1 MEPTRNTEEMEIDLG
16 ELIMALL
23 RKWWVIMLVGILV
36 AAAGFSIAKFAIE
49 PTFESTT
56 SVYVIS
62 RQNEDVTTSSDITLG
77 TQLMKDIAALA
88 TSRTVSEAVINNL
101 DLDMKVK
108 AFNNLVTVTSGSD
121 TRFLSIKVTHTDPAM
136 AQAIANAVRDEV
148 ADRAVAVM
156 KVEAVN
162 VADYANLPTEKAA
175 PSIAKYTLLG
185 GVLGAFLAAGV
196 IAVLFLLDD
205 TIKTPDDVE
214 KYLKL
219 STLGSIPYDEESA
232 AEEIRNKKNHKK
244 HKKHKKQSNK
254 SKKAKK

>member
-1 MEPTRNTEEMEIDLG
+1 MDATRNTEEMEIDLG
-16 ELIMALL
+16 ELIFALL
-23 RKWWVIMLVGILV
+23 RKWWIIVLAGIIFAL
-36 AAAGFSIAKFAIE
+36 AGFSIAKFGIE

-62 RQNEDVTTSSDITLG
+62 RQNEEVVTTSDMSVG

-88 TSRTVSEAVINNL
+88 KSRTVFEDVIARL
-101 DLDMKVK
+101 GLDMKVK
-108 AFNNLVTVTSGSD
+108 QLGNIVTVTSGSD
-121 TRFLSIKVTHTDPAM
+121 TRFLSIKVTHTEPAV
-136 AQAIANAVRDEV
+136 AQMIANEIRDVV

-162 VADYANLPTEKAA
+162 VADYANLPLEKAA
-175 PSIAKYTLLG
+175 PSVAKYTMLG
-185 GVLGAFLAAGV
+185 GVLGGFLAAGI

-214 KYLKL
+214 RYLKL

-232 AEEIRNKKNHKK
+232 AEEVKNKKRKK
-244 HKKHKKQSNK
+244 SMKNKKSSTK
-254 SKKAKK
+254 SKK

>member
-16 ELIMALL
+16 ELILALL
-23 RKWWVIMLVGILV
+23 RKWWVIMLVGILF

-62 RQNEDVTTSSDITLG
+62 RQKEETTTTSDITLG
-77 TQLMKDIAALA
+77 IQLMKDIATL
-88 TSRTVSEAVINNL
+88 TKSRTVSESVISEL
-101 DLDMKVK
+101 GLDMKVK
-108 AFNNLVTVTSGSD
+108 NFNSLVEVTSGSD

-136 AQAIANAVRDEV
+136 AQTIANAIRDEV
-148 ADRAVAVM
+148 AERAVAVM

-162 VADYANLPTEKAA
+162 VSDYANLPLEKAA
-175 PSIAKYTLLG
+175 PSVAKFTLLG
-185 GVLGAFLAAGV
+185 GVLGAFLAAGIV
-196 IAVLFLLDD
+196 AVLFLLDD

-232 AEEIRNKKNHKK
+232 AEEVRNKKNRKK
-244 HKKHKKQSNK
+244 NKK
-254 SKKAKK
+254 SKKSAKKSTKSK

>member
-16 ELIMALL
+16 ELIIALL
-23 RKWWVIMLVGILV
+23 RKWWVIMLTGILFAV
-36 AAAGFSIAKFAIE
+36 VGFSIAKFAIE

-62 RQNEDVTTSSDITLG
+62 RQKEDVTTSSDITLG

-88 TSRTVSEAVINNL
+88 KSRTVSEEVINTL
-101 DLDMKVK
+101 SLDMKVK
-108 AFNNLVTVTSGSD
+108 DFSKLVDVTSGSD
-121 TRFLSIKVTHTDPAM
+121 TRFLSIKVTHTEPVM
-136 AQAIANAVRDEV
+136 AQSIANEVRDVV
-148 ADRAVAVM
+148 AKRAVEVM

-162 VADYANLPTEKAA
+162 VADYANLPLEKAA
-175 PSIAKYTLLG
+175 PSVAKYTLLG
-185 GVLGAFLAAGV
+185 GVLGAFLAAGIV
-196 IAVLFLLDD
+196 AVLFLLDD

-232 AEEIRNKKNHKK
+232 AEEVKNKKKRKK
-244 HKKHKKQSNK
+244 NQKS
-254 SKKAKK
+254 SKKSSKSRK